1 MIKVLLVE
9 DEENIR
15 KGIGYMLDWEKLDIV
30 LVAQAWNG
38 KQGLEYIDEF
48 KPDLVITDV
57 RMPFVDGL
65 EMIREGKK
73 THDFES
79 IIISGFSEFEY
90 AKEALVLGVSEYIL
104 KPIDY
109 AELSN
114 AISRIK
120 PKIKAKNPK
129 SSSDPTIRYQSQKM
143 KRIIKY
149 IEDNLNQKLTLS
161 DLCDVFEISSTSMNE
176 LFKQEVNTTVNDFVN
191 QKKINKAI
199 QLIREDDYKIYEIA
213 EMLGYN
219 DYKYFNYVF
228 KKYTDVTPSKFK

>member
-15 KGIGYMLDWEKLDIV
+15 KGIGYMLDWEKLNIV

-38 KQGLEYIDEF
+38 KQGLEYIKEF

-65 EMIREGKK
+65 EMIREGKS

-79 IIISGFSEFEY
+79 IIISGYSEFDY

-109 AELSN
+109 EELSE
-114 AISRIK
+114 AIIRIK
-120 PKIKAKNPK
+120 PKIKAKNPQ
-129 SSSDPTIRYQSQKM
+129 SSSDPVIRCQSQKM

-149 IEDNLNQKLTLS
+149 IDENLSQKLTLS
-161 DLCDVFEISSTSMNE
+161 DLCDVFEISSTSLND

-199 QLIREDDYKIYEIA
+199 QLIREEDYKIYEIA
-213 EMLGYN
+213 EMLGYS

>member
-15 KGIGYMLDWEKLDIV
+15 KGIGYMLDWEKLNIV

-38 KQGLEYIDEF
+38 KQGLEYIEEF

-65 EMIREGKK
+65 EMIREGKNI
-73 THDFES
+73 HDFES
-79 IIISGFSEFEY
+79 IIISGFSEFDY

-109 AELSN
+109 EELSE
-114 AISRIK
+114 AIIRIK
-120 PKIKAKNPK
+120 PKIKAKNPQT
-129 SSSDPTIRYQSQKM
+129 SSDPAIRCQSQKM

-149 IEDNLNQKLTLS
+149 IDDNLSQKLTLS
-161 DLCDVFEISSTSMNE
+161 DLCDIFEISSTSMND

-199 QLIREDDYKIYEIA
+199 QLIREEDYKIYEIA
-213 EMLGYN
+213 EMLGYS